1 MNGIGNDDR
10 AHIPPAPAPPRAPW
24 SAYVLHDIT
33 IGKSARNH
41 TDHMNHAKSNHA
53 DGAVRRSSGCT
64 QRYTVHVHS
73 LHEDTISTPQLVDEL
88 LGRAGHIA
96 EPLHAQFYLA
106 LQLSLAGP
114 VLGQLRDHLQEP
126 PCHPCHEV
134 VPC

>member
-1 MNGIGNDDR
+1 MTGIGDDDR
-10 AHIPPAPAPPRAPW
+10 AHNPPPPRARRGVLTY
-24 SAYVLHDIT
+24 SLLHDIT

-41 TDHMNHAKSNHA
+41 TDHMNHAKSNHC
-53 DGAVRRSSGCT
+53 RRSCTSGCT